1 MTHRTALAAL
11 IGGALSLA
19 AMAQTKNEWTLK
31 PSGKP
36 GFVQLSIERASDGDR
51 NHWQTSSPV
60 PWSGLRGVTEKQLEA
75 GNGGA
80 VRFQIV
86 RDAGTLQC
94 DGVAHNGRALGSFTF
109 QANANYAAQLASAG
123 FRMTPKHSAIDYFLM
138 DVSLDFARAVRQ
150 YDVSATNADLF
161 ALRIHGVDMAYLQK
175 LQSQG
180 LRNLDSKKIVQMK
193 VHGID

>member
-36 GFVQLSIERASDGDR
+36 GFVQLAIERTSDGDR
-51 NHWQTSSPV
+51 NHWQ
-60 PWSGLRGVTEKQLEA
+60 RGITEKQLEA

-150 YDVSATNADLF
+150 YDVSATDADLF

-175 LQSQG
+175 LQSHG